1 MADRPGK
8 KTGRPTGKRPKCTED
23 LMARIAGQIKK
34 GNHIKTA
41 CVASGVGVATFYEWK
56 ARGEQDRTGK
66 PATDDSPAVAPKR
79 TIYVQFLETIEHADA
94 VAQQRLVSNVIQKG
108 GWKGSMEILKRRW
121 PKEFGDK
128 TALSNADG
136 TPLSLG
142 GPPINVTVKC
152 DAPADDDPWLPD
164 PNATE
169 EPAADGEQP
178 EPPTTDAT

>member
-1 MADRPGK
+1 M
-8 KTGRPTGKRPKCTED
+8 T
-23 LMARIAGQIKK
+23 RIAGQIKK

-41 CVASGVGVATFYEWK
+41 CIACGVGTATFYEWK
-56 ARGEQDRTGK
+56 ARGEQDRTGR
-66 PATDDSPAVAPKR
+66 PATDDTPAVAPKR

-94 VAQQRLVSNVIQKG
+94 VAQQRLVANVIQKG

-121 PKEFGDK
+121 PKEYGDK

-136 TPLSLG
+136 TPLSIG

-152 DAPADDDPWLPD
+152 DAPADDNPWLPD
-164 PNATE
+164 PNAPE

-178 EPPTTDAT
+178 EPPTSEP